1 MAKRSGEKGYQA
13 QNAYLA
19 EFRDDD
25 VWVPPSYLIKKYGK
39 SRTYWYLLR
48 KDGLGPEFIPLG
60 HRSILYRLASVLE
73 WIASLAVR
81 SLSDPKYR
89 EIKEQR
95 RIKRQERIR
104 KNLGKGQKDSM
115 ARKADGANVGGR
127 ACTWLEIHSQ
137 RLRSPRF
144 LAAGGAKVA
153 NRLHSAGEVVRRI
166 ADRFALGVVVDR
178 HREGFCSKPIT
189 ARPL

>member
-1 MAKRSGEKGYQA
+1 MAKRSEEKGSQA
-13 QNAYLA
+13 QKTYLG
-19 EFRDDD
+19 EFQDDD

-60 HRSILYRLASVLE
+60 HRSILYRLAGVLE

-104 KNLGKGQKDSM
+104 KNLEKGQKPPL
-115 ARKADGANVGGR
+115 ARKADGANAGDR
-127 ACTWLEIHSQ
+127 ACTWLEIRSQ

-144 LAAGGAKVA
+144 RSADA
-153 NRLHSAGEVVRRI
+153 NRASGLHSAGEVVRRI
-166 ADRFALGVVVDR
+166 ADRFAFDLV
-178 HREGFCSKPIT
+178 
-189 ARPL
+189 